1 MGPWWYQVLHNFG
14 SGTDGYWPWANLI
27 LDAAGNLYSTTFQGG
42 THSVGT
48 VFEVTPASG
57 GRWTEQV
64 LHNFEAHPTGPDGY
78 WPTAGLIFDAAGN
91 LYGTTQYGGAY
102 EAGTV
107 FELTPVRPCAKCSHS
122 MLREGDVLP
131 AKRGVVLGAGAGSN

>member
-1 MGPWWYQVLHNFG
+1 MLHNFG

-64 LHNFEAHPTGPDGY
+64 LHNFEAHPTGPDSSTGPTPRCPTPSRSPR
-78 WPTAGLIFDAAGN
+78 WP
-91 LYGTTQYGGAY
+91 
-102 EAGTV
+102 
-107 FELTPVRPCAKCSHS
+107 S
-122 MLREGDVLP
+122 
-131 AKRGVVLGAGAGSN
+131 